1 MKTFLDFLYM
11 VLALGNFET
20 FESPLAPIP
29 YVPGT
34 RVPDSTKDIHYE
46 LSADGRFIE
55 RWKNEGDIYGTDPL
69 MLWLGYVPMLV
80 GALLMTLF
88 FFGYVVW
95 PVVGLVSLASGI
107 FVFFVFGTVTPPQ
120 TLLIRKFLGGA
131 EYFMNTVPFVSD
143 KMEWET
149 VPGLQ
154 VPMRSD
160 GKSENSIRSMMRLR
174 TPIPGKTPAEEEAM
188 LLWEREEKEMEADLL
203 DHHSAD
209 AKERQYER
217 SQVDI
222 RFAGTILLR
231 IDLRRPNSV
240 MTSFFDDFRGRPKE
254 DDRTDAE
261 DLQRRC
267 DRLFRSTIID
277 AIDTVL
283 QTIEWEEA
291 VTNVASINQRLKIEL
306 PPQLRAFP
314 IIIEEVL
321 LGEAFGDPITARNK
335 QAKARLDA
343 STAEKVAIA
352 DRDQRIATAN
362 AGASAKEKEEEGRTR
377 QGTATANA
385 DRAIGIANQQTA
397 KAVANERLTA
407 LGPLAEV
414 ATKEADI
421 AVAPLI
427 ARLRTIGGDRAS
439 AMIDFILGLS
449 DEKKAEFA
457 KQLVTPA
464 NAPHIVTNVASPPQK
479 LYSNSD
485 MLDTL
490 AGILK
495 NFGFAPSSSTT
506 P

>member
-95 PVVGLVSLASGI
+95 PVVGLVSLAFGI

-160 GKSENSIRSMMRLR
+160 GKSDNSIRSMMLLKTRK
-174 TPIPGKTPAEEEAM
+174 TDADGKEEPLIDGEDEAAK
-188 LLWEREEKEMEADLL
+188 REGRRSNNYDW
-203 DHHSAD
+203 
-209 AKERQYER
+209 

-222 RFAGTILLR
+222 RFSGTILLR

-240 MTSFFDDFRGRPKE
+240 MTSFFDDFRGRPK
-254 DDRTDAE
+254 DDDKTDAE

-291 VTNVASINQRLKIEL
+291 VNNVADINQRLKLEL
-306 PPQLRAFP
+306 PAHLRAFP

-321 LGEAFGDPITARNK
+321 LGEAYGDPITARNR

-343 STAEKVAIA
+343 STAEKVALA

-377 QGTATANA
+377 QGTATAEA
-385 DRAIGIANQQTA
+385 DKAIGVALQKTA
-397 KAVANERLTA
+397 LAVANERLTA

-495 NFGFAPSSSTT
+495 NFGFVPSSSTT